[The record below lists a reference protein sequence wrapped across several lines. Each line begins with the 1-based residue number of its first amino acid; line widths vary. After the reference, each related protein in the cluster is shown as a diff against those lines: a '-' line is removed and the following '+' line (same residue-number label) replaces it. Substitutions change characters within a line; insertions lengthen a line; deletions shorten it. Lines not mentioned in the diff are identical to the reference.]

1 VARIGWFR
9 AVTGD
14 RLIAG
19 VVLVALAA
27 VGALAVGNVRNGTP
41 VAPTVTVLPQPGSTD
56 EPAVAAVYRY
66 PLGCLGEALSGIR
79 PPAGG
84 GELGRA
90 GPCWR
95 YGVYLTAVLHR
106 VGRVWRMGLEA
117 VSPSCPDLS
126 VPPFVRAQV
135 VVCRRP

>member
-1 VARIGWFR
+1 MARIGWFR
-9 AVTGD
+9 TVTGD

-19 VVLVALAA
+19 VVLVALAG
-27 VGALAVGNVRNGTP
+27 VGALVVGNVRNGTP
-41 VAPTVTVLPQPGSTD
+41 VAPTVAVVPQPRITD

-79 PPAGG
+79 APVAGG
-84 GELGRA
+84 DLGRA

-95 YGVYLTAVLHR
+95 YGVYLTVVLHS
-106 VGRVWRMGLEA
+106 VGRAWRMGLEA
-117 VSPSCPDLS
+117 VSRSCPDLS

-135 VVCRRP
+135 VMCRRP